1 MKRTLF
7 SLSLLALLASCAN
20 DDVLDT
26 SDFITNVLITA
37 DDVQMAE
44 SESYTRTD
52 LTLASGVLQFA
63 WAAEDVVGIY
73 PNEGD
78 QVSFPMTKGA
88 GTKSANFDGGGWAV
102 KSSCTY
108 AAYFP
113 YDAGNTYYGRSY
125 TALPLSYTGQRQTA
139 NSSTAH
145 LGDYDYMVATA
156 SAPSNGSIAFNFTHL
171 NSFLYIQLTTP
182 DAATFTKLTLA
193 TDDDLFVE
201 EATVN
206 IATGVITP
214 TETSES
220 LVLDLNNIAVAAGG
234 TLYAWMAVAPADLSS
249 KTLTATLTTSDGT
262 NYKTEIA
269 GKKYAT
275 GRAYVLKSTVASEG
289 TGGSG
294 EDIPFGDDDDHA
306 YVDLGLPS
314 GLLWATCNV
323 GAKSPEDY
331 GDYFAWGET
340 ETQSNNSYS
349 WSSYKWCNGSSSS
362 MTKYCTDSSY
372 GIVDNKTVLEAED
385 DVAHVKWGGN
395 WRMPMMDE
403 LNELCAK
410 CTWTWTQVNG
420 VDGYKVSSKQ
430 PGNTNFI
437 FLPAAGYRHD
447 GSLSNVGSCGDYWSS
462 SLYLDDFLN
471 HASGLHFVSAVNWVG
486 GNRYYGRSV
495 RPVYDDTLQPQHEYV
510 DLGLPSGIKW
520 ATCNVGAENP
530 EDYGDY
536 FAWGETETKD
546 TYNWSTYKWCNGSST
561 TMTKYCRVDNKTVL
575 DPEDDVAHV
584 KWGGNWRMP
593 TRAEQDELRTKCN
606 WTWMQVNGVNGYDVT
621 GPNGNSM
628 FLPAAGC
635 RSDGS
640 LGSVGSYGC
649 YWSSFLYTGTSR
661 FAFDVDFF
669 SSYYDMYNNSERY
682 CGQSVRPVCAE

>member
-37 DDVQMAE
+37 DDVQMTE

-52 LTLASGVLQFA
+52 LTLASGALQFA

-88 GTKSANFDGGGWAV
+88 GTKSATFDGGGWAV

-108 AAYFP
+108 SAYFP
-113 YDAGNTYYGRSY
+113 YDAGNTYYGRPC

-156 SAPSNGSIAFNFTHL
+156 SAPSNGTIAFNFTHI

-220 LVLDLNNIAVAAGG
+220 LVLDLNNIAVAAGE
-234 TLYAWMAVAPADLSS
+234 TLYAWLAVAPVNLLN
-249 KTLTATLTTSDGT
+249 KTLTATLTTSEGYS
-262 NYKTEIA
+262 YKTDIA
-269 GKKYAT
+269 GKTLAT
-275 GRAYVLKSTVASEG
+275 GRAYILKGTVAAEG
-289 TGGSG
+289 TGGTG
-294 EDIPFGDDDDHA
+294 EDIPLDDGDDPVHA

-314 GLLWATCNV
+314 G
-323 GAKSPEDY
+323 
-331 GDYFAWGET
+331 
-340 ETQSNNSYS
+340 
-349 WSSYKWCNGSSSS
+349 
-362 MTKYCTDSSY
+362 
-372 GIVDNKTVLEAED
+372 
-385 DVAHVKWGGN
+385 
-395 WRMPMMDE
+395 
-403 LNELCAK
+403 
-410 CTWTWTQVNG
+410 
-420 VDGYKVSSKQ
+420 
-430 PGNTNFI
+430 
-437 FLPAAGYRHD
+437 
-447 GSLSNVGSCGDYWSS
+447 
-462 SLYLDDFLN
+462 
-471 HASGLHFVSAVNWVG
+471 
-486 GNRYYGRSV
+486 
-495 RPVYDDTLQPQHEYV
+495 TL
-510 DLGLPSGIKW
+510 W

-536 FAWGETETKD
+536 FAWGETEPYYTEGNAQSTASGIWK
-546 TYNWSTYKWCNGSST
+546 TGKSAGYTWSSYKWCNGSYS
-561 TMTKYCRVDNKTVL
+561 TMTKYCTQSYYGTVDNKTVL
-575 DPEDDVAHV
+575 DPEDDAAHV
-584 KWGGNWRMP
+584 QWGGKWRMP
-593 TRAEQDELRTKCN
+593 TKAELDELRTECIWE
-606 WTWMQVNGVNGYDVT
+606 WTQLNGVNGYKVSSKQS
-621 GPNGNSM
+621 GNTNSI
-628 FLPAAGC
+628 FLPATGG
-635 RSDGS
+635 RDNGDLSVVGS
-640 LGSVGSYGC
+640 LGH
-649 YWSSFLYTGTSR
+649 YWSSSLGTGYSYGAFIVYFYSDNVDWNSSSR
-661 FAFDVDFF
+661 
-669 SSYYDMYNNSERY
+669 N
-682 CGQSVRPVCAE
+682 CGLSVRPVCAE

>member
-1 MKRTLF
+1 MKRTLLF
-7 SLSLLALLASCAN
+7 LSLLALLASCAN

-52 LTLASGVLQFA
+52 LTLASGALQFA

-113 YDAGNTYYGRSY
+113 YDAANTYYGRSY

-156 SAPSNGSIAFNFTHL
+156 SAPSNGSIAFNFTHI
-171 NSFLYIQLTTP
+171 NSFLYVQLTTP
-182 DAATFTKLTLA
+182 DAATFTQLTLA

-206 IATGVITP
+206 IATGDITP

-234 TLYAWMAVAPADLSS
+234 TLYAWLAVAPTDLSG
-249 KTLTATLTTSDGT
+249 KTLTATLTTADGT
-262 NYKTEIA
+262 NYKTDIA
-269 GKKYAT
+269 GKTLVT
-275 GRAYVLKSTVASEG
+275 GRAYVLKGTVAAEG

-294 EDIPFGDDDDHA
+294 EDIPLDDDDDPVHA

-314 GLLWATCNV
+314 GLL
-323 GAKSPEDY
+323 
-331 GDYFAWGET
+331 
-340 ETQSNNSYS
+340 
-349 WSSYKWCNGSSSS
+349 
-362 MTKYCTDSSY
+362 
-372 GIVDNKTVLEAED
+372 
-385 DVAHVKWGGN
+385 
-395 WRMPMMDE
+395 
-403 LNELCAK
+403 
-410 CTWTWTQVNG
+410 
-420 VDGYKVSSKQ
+420 
-430 PGNTNFI
+430 
-437 FLPAAGYRHD
+437 
-447 GSLSNVGSCGDYWSS
+447 
-462 SLYLDDFLN
+462 
-471 HASGLHFVSAVNWVG
+471 
-486 GNRYYGRSV
+486 
-495 RPVYDDTLQPQHEYV
+495 
-510 DLGLPSGIKW
+510 W

-536 FAWGETETKD
+536 FAWGETEG
-546 TYNWSTYKWCNGSST
+546 YNSGKTTFDWSTYKWCDGSRN
-561 TMTKYCRVDNKTVL
+561 TMTKYCIDSSYGTVDNKTVL
-575 DPEDDVAHV
+575 ASEDDAAHV
-584 KWGGNWRMP
+584 QWGGNWRMP
-593 TRAEQDELRTKCN
+593 TKAEQDELRTECT
-606 WTWMQVNGVNGYDVT
+606 WTWTTLNGVNGYRVT
-621 GPNGNSM
+621 SKQSGNDNSI
-628 FLPAAGC
+628 FLPAAGY
-635 RSDGS
+635 RENSGLFYVGS
-640 LGSVGSYGC
+640 LSY
-649 YWSSFLYTGTSR
+649 YWSSSLNTGYSYD
-661 FAFDVDFF
+661 AYNVDF
-669 SSYYDMYNNSERY
+669 NSGYVDWYRSNRWF
-682 CGQSVRPVCAE
+682 GLSVRPVCVE